1 MYAVLMAGGEGTRF
15 WPKSRKSYPK
25 QLLNFAGSGSM
36 LQQAYERIKPL
47 MSDDKILVVTNAKLK
62 KEIQKQLPH
71 IPAGNIIGEPEGRN
85 TAPCIGVAA
94 AIIQEKSSD
103 EEIMVVLPAD
113 HLVRGLSDFKKTL
126 QAGVEYAKANDALI
140 TLGIQPT
147 YPETG
152 YGYIQ
157 VDEKLY
163 SKRGKDIFRVRAFA
177 EKPNIETAMRFIKSG
192 DFLWNSGMFIW
203 SVRAIMKE
211 IDDHLPELAE
221 DLKLLQRNA
230 GKPKFKNVL
239 ADVYARTKSISIDY
253 GIMEV
258 AKNVCVIKANFDWND
273 LGSWEAIYNIS
284 KKDKNGNVCHANKE
298 ILLDAK
304 NNYFYSP
311 KKIIAAVD
319 VEGLVVVDMPDALL
333 ICSKEKSQQVKIIV
347 DCLKRQKMNSY
358 L

>member
-15 WPKSRKSYPK
+15 WPKSRKLFPK
-25 QLLNFAGSGSM
+25 QLLNFSGSGSM
-36 LQQAYERIKPL
+36 LQQTYERIKPL
-47 MSDDKILVVTNAKLK
+47 ISDEKILVITNVELK

-71 IPAGNIIGEPEGRN
+71 IPTENIIGEPEGRN

-94 AIIQEKSSD
+94 AIIQENASD
-103 EEIMVVLPAD
+103 EEIMIVLPAD
-113 HLVRGLSDFKKTL
+113 HLVHGLSDFKKTL
-126 QAGVEYAKANDALI
+126 QAGVEYAKENDALI

-157 VDEKLY
+157 VKEKLY
-163 SKRGKDIFRVRAFA
+163 SKRGKEIFRVRTFA
-177 EKPNIETAMRFIKSG
+177 EKPNIETAERFIKSG

-203 SVRAIMKE
+203 SIRAIMKE

-221 DLKLLQRNA
+221 DLILLRRYA

-239 ADVYARTKSISIDY
+239 ADIYARTKSISIDY

-258 AKNVCVIKANFDWND
+258 AKNVGVIKANFTWND
-273 LGSWEAIYNIS
+273 LGSWEAVYNIS
-284 KKDKNGNVCHANKE
+284 KKDKNGNVCHTKKE
-298 ILLDAK
+298 ILLDSN

-311 KKIIAAVD
+311 KKIVAAVD
-319 VEGLVVVDMPDALL
+319 IEGLVVVDTPDALL
-333 ICSKEKSQQVKIIV
+333 ICNKEKSQRVKFIV
-347 DCLKRQKMNSY
+347 DFLKRQKMSSY